1 MDTRSFETSV
11 EDVGDRSEVL
21 DIEGRMR
28 RNPYGMVAG
37 AVAIGFVM
45 GGGLF
50 TRLTAR
56 IAGVGLRM
64 GLAAAWPLLQQQLF
78 AKKESDR

>member
-1 MDTRSFETSV
+1 MTQVDDTPGTLRELL
-11 EDVGDRSEVL
+11 DV
-21 DIEGRMR
+21 EGRVQ

-37 AVAIGFVM
+37 ALAIGFVM

-50 TRLTAR
+50 TRLTAS

-64 GLAAAWPLLQQQLF
+64 GLAAAWPLLQQELF
-78 AKKESDR
+78 AKRESD

>member
-1 MDTRSFETSV
+1 M
-11 EDVGDRSEVL
+11 
-21 DIEGRMR
+21 M
-28 RNPYGMVAG
+28 AG
-37 AVAIGFVM
+37 ALAVGFVM

-64 GLAAAWPLLQQQLF
+64 GLAAALPLLQQELF
-78 AKKESDR
+78 AKRESD

>member
-1 MDTRSFETSV
+1 MIQVDDTPATLR
-11 EDVGDRSEVL
+11 EVL
-21 DIEGRMR
+21 DIEGRLQ

-37 AVAIGFVM
+37 ALAIGFVM

-64 GLAAAWPLLQQQLF
+64 GLAAAWPLLQQELF
-78 AKKESDR
+78 AKKGE

>member
-1 MDTRSFETSV
+1 MIQVDDTSGTLR
-11 EDVGDRSEVL
+11 EVL
-21 DIEGRMR
+21 DIEGRLR

-37 AVAIGFVM
+37 ALALGFVM

-78 AKKESDR
+78 SEKGE

>member
-1 MDTRSFETSV
+1 MEPDT
-11 EDVGDRSEVL
+11 L
-21 DIEGRMR
+21 NIKGRVQ

-37 AVAIGFVM
+37 ALGLGFVL

-56 IAGVGLRM
+56 MAGAGLRI
-64 GLAAAWPLLQQQLF
+64 GLVAVLPLV
-78 AKKESDR
+78 KEKVFQATGRALAGTNTDTNEGESS

>member
-1 MDTRSFETSV
+1 MIQVDDTSGALR
-11 EDVGDRSEVL
+11 EVL
-21 DIEGRMR
+21 DIEGRVQ

-37 AVAIGFVM
+37 ALAVGFVM

-78 AKKESDR
+78 SEKGE

>member
-1 MDTRSFETSV
+1 MIAVEAAPETLG
-11 EDVGDRSEVL
+11 EIL
-21 DIEGRMR
+21 DIEGRLQ

-37 AVAIGFVM
+37 ALAVGFVM

-78 AKKESDR
+78 SEKGE

>member
-1 MDTRSFETSV
+1 MTAVDRAPATLGEALDV
-11 EDVGDRSEVL
+11 EVRL
-21 DIEGRMR
+21 Q

-37 AVAIGFVM
+37 AVAVGFIL

-56 IAGVGLRM
+56 IAGAGLRI

-78 AKKESDR
+78 AKNEEGRVTE

>member
-1 MDTRSFETSV
+1 
-11 EDVGDRSEVL
+11 
-21 DIEGRMR
+21 
-28 RNPYGMVAG
+28 MVAG
-37 AVAIGFVM
+37 ALAVGFVM

-64 GLAAAWPLLQQQLF
+64 GLAAAWPLLQQELF
-78 AKKESDR
+78 SEKGE

>member
-1 MDTRSFETSV
+1 MIQVDDTSGTLR
-11 EDVGDRSEVL
+11 EVL
-21 DIEGRMR
+21 DIEGRLQ

-37 AVAIGFVM
+37 ALVVGFVM

-78 AKKESDR
+78 SEKGE

>member
-1 MDTRSFETSV
+1 MIQVDDTSGTLR
-11 EDVGDRSEVL
+11 EVL
-21 DIEGRMR
+21 DIEGRLR

-37 AVAIGFVM
+37 ALAVGFVM

-78 AKKESDR
+78 SEKGE

>member
-1 MDTRSFETSV
+1 MIAFERTPDTLGEA
-11 EDVGDRSEVL
+11 L
-21 DIEGRMR
+21 DIEGRLQ

-37 AVAIGFVM
+37 ALAVGFVM

-78 AKKESDR
+78 SEKGE

>member
-1 MDTRSFETSV
+1 MVIAVETAP
-11 EDVGDRSEVL
+11 ETLGEIL
-21 DIEGRMR
+21 DIEGRLQ

-37 AVAIGFVM
+37 ALAVGFVM

-78 AKKESDR
+78 SEKGE